1 MSFNIDN
8 YISNLTY
15 INKDFNS
22 TWEEILE
29 VVPKLT
35 NKWVPSEANESD
47 PLVVLLKEL
56 GIVTDKLNYNI
67 DKNTLESF
75 PDLLTQLRA
84 AYSIFTSMGYVPQW
98 YRSALT
104 SISVVYNGGAGST
117 TSAGIED
124 RQKKDFNLPIFTE
137 ISDSKT
143 NIIYT
148 LVENKKFTV
157 GTVQQQYIQAL
168 EGTINDFEINGNT
181 CIDATYLDSQNRLY
195 FVQPNVAQNGIFISD
210 NSTFSEVSF
219 EDSNYQP
226 EDLEFSQRWRRVT
239 TLYQQLPGS
248 KVFQFGI
255 DPSTGSAYIQF
266 PDDIGNLIQ
275 NGIYIKYI
283 LSSGS
288 SGNIAANTL
297 TRFVVNPSIE
307 VKESST
313 STEVLA
319 TVIEANFTL
328 NNGRVVLNGKDPET
342 IEEMQKNYS
351 RIVGTFNTLVT
362 LKDYEN
368 FLYNQENSLGVPVV
382 SNIKVSD
389 RTCDLYST
397 YKVRSLNSNYE
408 IVTKTKQVENNEL
421 TAYEL
426 RLYPLR
432 PVSDIVDKDSFD
444 KTFEYIKDDSDSTSS
459 IPSDKTF
466 SSQLEAEVASAKAI
480 IHDFKKPS
488 GAPIF
493 LDYSLEGEIYLQ
505 KSVSK
510 EEAEEIRNKVKL
522 NIYQHLNAR
531 ELTFGKEI
539 DFASVMD
546 IIKDSDP
553 RIQFVSLRP
562 IEYRVDQET
571 SDLFNKRAGVGSTTD
586 DKILTKRSVLAGA
599 TPWTQYEDLS
609 TYWGSTDI
617 TSYDQIKTIASK
629 VDLSEETTSSYIV
642 GPNETLSIIVP
653 GYATETTYTNFTYM
667 YWFEGENAL
676 KNASFILA
684 KDTPYKLKGNEFIRI
699 YSRRPTDISKTD
711 YVLAELTAGTIIS
724 SNVALGK
731 DTNYSLSDAS
741 KPVNMTAEVA
751 VSVLKRDVSKLEN
764 TQDASKGIK
773 IATNSQGLC
782 DVLNSNTKTRYTL
795 NIGEYLLWAYNTDP
809 VLEVGTI
816 GEGNTIIINGQS
828 PFSEGANE
836 IKVLDSSAKEVSYKT
851 CSNDLLSYQANTVYS
866 FGENYV
872 LRLISDT
879 NTKPWK
885 DFKDAQG
892 VFDLEKV
899 TSIEYAEGIKDK
911 YDESLNSKEA
921 LAEYVNSLLNSD
933 STRVSQLPGILEG
946 DKYQASLNLA
956 LIIGPE
962 KCQKLAKN
970 QNLVLVLGDK
980 STQAITNKY
989 LQTSISVVYPGGQA
1003 LTLSDKEA
1011 AVLTLRTFSGN
1022 KDTTKFERDSF
1033 LQVTG
1038 DQLNIPVVSGMDDNQ
1053 QPYFVF
1059 AARDIYGSVN
1069 YVLARG
1075 NQTINITRDSTGT
1088 TEGKLVCEA
1097 VGPLYQIK
1105 KDATTAIGQEISTLL
1120 GSSSWK
1126 LLTSSDL
1133 YDQDGCPIYIPTKSE
1148 LIENPTEA
1156 ASFWKGSHICNK
1168 YVLPRLY
1175 VKEGDPLED
1184 PLEKL
1189 VISSMSIKD

>member
-117 TSAGIED
+117 TSANVAET
-124 RQKKDFNLPIFTE
+124 QKKDFNLPIFTE
-137 ISDSKT
+137 ISDSKV

-148 LVENKKFTV
+148 LVESKKFTV
-157 GTVQQQYIQAL
+157 GTIQQQYVQAL
-168 EGTINDFEINGNT
+168 EGTINDFEVNGNT

-239 TLYQQLPGS
+239 NLYQQLPGS

-297 TRFVVNPSIE
+297 TKFVVNPSIE
-307 VKESST
+307 VKESNT

-319 TVIEANFTL
+319 TVTEANFTL

-397 YKVRSLNSNYE
+397 YKVKSLNSNYE

-444 KTFEYIKDDSDSTSS
+444 KTFEYIDDSDSTSS
-459 IPSDKTF
+459 TPSDKTF

-510 EEAEEIRNKVKL
+510 EEAEEIRNKVRL

-539 DFASVMD
+539 DFASVID

-571 SDLFNKRAGVGSTTD
+571 LDLFNKRAGVGSTTD

-609 TYWGSTDI
+609 TYWDSTDI
-617 TSYDQIKTIASK
+617 TSYDKIKTITSG
-629 VDLSEETTSSYIV
+629 VDLSNESDSYKV
-642 GPNETLSIIVP
+642 GPNETLSIIIP

-667 YWFEGENAL
+667 YWFESETAL
-676 KNASFILA
+676 KDASFILA
-684 KDTPYKLKGNEFIRI
+684 KDTPYKLKDDEFIRI
-699 YSRRPTDISKTD
+699 YSRRPENISDKR
-711 YVLAELTAGTIIS
+711 YILATLTAGTIIS

-731 DTNYSLSDAS
+731 ETAYILSDVT
-741 KPVNMTAEVA
+741 KPVNMTTEVA
-751 VSVLKRDVSKLEN
+751 ISVLKRDESKLEN

-782 DVLNSNTKTRYTL
+782 NVLNGKTMTNRYTL

-828 PFSEGANE
+828 PFSEGDNE
-836 IKVLDSSAKEVSYKT
+836 IKVLDSSDKVSYKT
-851 CSNDLLSYQANTVYS
+851 CSNDLLSYQANTIYS
-866 FGENYV
+866 FGENYKV
-872 LRLISDT
+872 QLISARAKT
-879 NTKPWK
+879 WGAFN
-885 DFKDAQG
+885 AQG
-892 VFDLEKV
+892 VFDLTDV
-899 TSIEYAEGIKDK
+899 TGIK
-911 YDESLNSKEA
+911 YKEKNA
-921 LAEYVNSLLNSD
+921 PD
-933 STRVSQLPGILEG
+933 FSQLPGILEG

-962 KCQKLAKN
+962 KCQKLASN
-970 QNLVLVLGDK
+970 QKVVLNGEIN
-980 STQAITNKY
+980 ITGKYLQTSQTYIPVY
-989 LQTSISVVYPGGQA
+989 LQTSISVIYPGGQA
-1003 LTLSDKEA
+1003 LTLSNKELEA
-1011 AVLTLRTFSGN
+1011 LTLRAFSAN
-1022 KDTTKFERDSF
+1022 SVNSDPNFQRNSF
-1033 LQVTG
+1033 TE
-1038 DQLNIPVVSGMDDNQ
+1038 VSGESISTPQVGTESTTNQ
-1053 QPYFVF
+1053 PCFVF
-1059 AARDIYGSVN
+1059 AVRDPHGSVN
-1069 YVLARG
+1069 YVLAKG
-1075 NQTINITRDSTGT
+1075 NTTINITRDSTGT
-1088 TEGKLVCEA
+1088 TGSKLVCDA

-1105 KDATTAIGQEISTLL
+1105 GGTTAIGQEISDLL
-1120 GSSSWK
+1120 AGNKDGWK

-1156 ASFWKGSHICNK
+1156 ASFWKGSHTCNK
-1168 YVLPRLY
+1168 YALPRLY
-1175 VKEGDPLED
+1175 VEKGD

>member
-104 SISVVYNGGAGST
+104 SLSVVYNGGAGST
-117 TSAGIED
+117 TSADIAET
-124 RQKKDFNLPIFTE
+124 QKKDFNLPIFTE

-148 LVENKKFTV
+148 LVESKNFTV
-157 GTVQQQYIQAL
+157 GTIQQQYVWAL
-168 EGTINDFEINGNT
+168 EGTINDFEVNGNT
-181 CIDATYLDSQNRLY
+181 RIDATYLDSQNRLY

-210 NSTFSEVSF
+210 NSTFSEISF

-226 EDLEFSQRWRRVT
+226 EDLEVSQRWRRVT
-239 TLYQQLPGS
+239 NLYQQLPGS

-297 TRFVVNPSIE
+297 TKFVVNPSIE
-307 VKESST
+307 VKESNT

-319 TVIEANFTL
+319 TVTEANFTL
-328 NNGRVVLNGKDPET
+328 NNGRATLNGKDPET

-351 RIVGTFNTLVT
+351 KVVGTFNTLVT

-408 IVTKTKQVENNEL
+408 MSTKTKQVAGKDL

-432 PVSDIVDKDSFD
+432 PVSDILDKESFD
-444 KTFEYIKDDSDSTSS
+444 KTFDYIKDDSYSASS
-459 IPSDKTF
+459 NSSDKVF
-466 SSQLEAEVASAKAI
+466 SNQLEAEVASSKTI
-480 IHDFKKPS
+480 LHDFKKPS
-488 GAPIF
+488 GVPIF
-493 LDYSLEGEIYLQ
+493 LDYSLKGEIYLQ

-510 EEAEEIRNKVKL
+510 EEAEEVQNKVRL
-522 NIYQHLNAR
+522 NLYRHLNAR

-539 DFASVMD
+539 DFASVMN

-562 IEYRVDQET
+562 IEYKVDQNT
-571 SDLFNKRAGVGSTTD
+571 LDLFNKRASSGSITD
-586 DKILTKRSVLAGA
+586 DKILTKRSVLAGT

-609 TYWGSTDI
+609 TYWGSTNI
-617 TSYDQIKTIASK
+617 TSYNSIQTIASK
-629 VDLSEETTSSYIV
+629 VDLSNTKSSSYIV
-642 GPNETLSIIVP
+642 GPNETLSILVP
-653 GYATETTYTNFTYM
+653 GYITETTYTNFTYM
-667 YWFEGENAL
+667 YWL
-676 KNASFILA
+676 KNGSPIGNSFKLA
-684 KDTPYKLKGNEFIRI
+684 KGTPYKLGEDEAIRI
-699 YSRRPTDISKTD
+699 YSRRPEDASQNTNLLVTLGK
-711 YVLAELTAGTIIS
+711 GTIVS
-724 SNVALGK
+724 SNVDLGGS
-731 DTNYSLSDAS
+731 DPSYSLTDAI
-741 KPVNMTAEVA
+741 NMTTEVA
-751 VSVLKRDVSKLEN
+751 ISVLKRDESKLEN
-764 TQDASKGIK
+764 TQEPSKGIK

-782 DVLNSNTKTRYTL
+782 DVLNSSTKTRYTL

-816 GEGNTIIINGQS
+816 GEGNTIIINGNS
-828 PFSEGANE
+828 PFSAGDNE
-836 IKVLDSSAKEVSYKT
+836 ITVLDSSASEVSFKT
-851 CSNDLLSYQANTVYS
+851 CSNDLLSYQANTIYS
-866 FGENYV
+866 FGENYEV
-872 LRLISDT
+872 QLISAGVENWSAFNDVS
-879 NTKPWK
+879 
-885 DFKDAQG
+885 AQG
-892 VFDLEKV
+892 VFDLAGV
-899 TSIEYAEGIKDK
+899 TGIK
-911 YDESLNSKEA
+911 YKEKNA
-921 LAEYVNSLLNSD
+921 TEF
-933 STRVSQLPGILEG
+933 SQLPGILEG
-946 DKYQASLNLA
+946 DNYQASLNLA

-962 KCQKLAKN
+962 NCQKLASN
-970 QNLVLVLGDK
+970 QKVVLNGEIN
-980 STQAITNKY
+980 ITGNY
-989 LQTSISVVYPGGQA
+989 LQTSIPVVYPGGQA
-1003 LTLSDKEA
+1003 LTLSNKEMEA
-1011 AVLTLRTFSGN
+1011 LTLRAFSVN
-1022 KDTTKFERDSF
+1022 NVNSDLNSQRNSF
-1033 LQVTG
+1033 TE
-1038 DQLNIPVVSGMDDNQ
+1038 VSGESISTPQVGTSNTNQ
-1053 QPYFVF
+1053 PCFVF
-1059 AARDIYGSVN
+1059 AVRDPHGSVN
-1069 YVLARG
+1069 YVLAKG
-1075 NQTINITRDSTGT
+1075 NTTIDITRESANNN
-1088 TEGKLVCEA
+1088 KLVCDA

-1105 KDATTAIGQEISTLL
+1105 GDTTAIGQDISTLL
-1120 GSSSWK
+1120 SSNGWK

-1156 ASFWKGSHICNK
+1156 ASFWKGSHVCNK
-1168 YVLPRLY
+1168 YALPRLY
-1175 VKEGDPLED
+1175 AGTED
-1184 PLEKL
+1184 PLKDL